1 MAILEISN
9 VTKVYNKRGGRSL
22 TALDDVSFAVDAGE
36 IVGFIGPNGAGK
48 STCIKCITGLATQTS
63 GKITVCGFDIEKER
77 VRAVANVGAIIEN
90 PDVYLNRSALENM
103 RYFASISQ
111 LDTAGEKR
119 KAYTAHR
126 IDELLKTVG
135 LYERRNDKVAKY
147 SLGMKQRLGIAQAL
161 LANPKLLILDEPT
174 NGLDPMG
181 IKEMR
186 DIIHVLSHEQG
197 VAVLISSH
205 GLAELQQTCDRFVLI
220 RKGKIVADFT
230 ADQVGEGE
238 EHDYVFTVSDAARA
252 VEVVEENFGVQAKV
266 SDEKQRVKAKVLDE
280 NRIEVTGGEG
290 IAAEVNA
297 KLVVAGILVSGLFEK
312 KKSLEEVFVSLTAE
326 GGKDVR

>member
-1 MAILEISN
+1 MAILEVSN
-9 VTKVYNKRGGRSL
+9 VTKIYNKHGGRSL
-22 TALDDVSFAVDAGE
+22 TALDDVSFTVTEGE

-48 STCIKCITGLATQTS
+48 STAIKCITGLATQSS
-63 GKITVCGFDIEKER
+63 GHITVCGFDTVKER
-77 VRAVANVGAIIEN
+77 VSAVANVGAIIEN
-90 PDVYLNRSALENM
+90 PDVYLNRTALENM
-103 RYFASISQ
+103 RYFAAISR
-111 LDTAGEKR
+111 LDTEGEKR
-119 KAYTAHR
+119 KTYSEKR
-126 IDELLKTVG
+126 IEELLKTVG
-135 LYERRNDKVAKY
+135 LYDRRNDKVAKY

-161 LANPKLLILDEPT
+161 LAKPKLLILDEPT

-186 DIIHVLSHEQG
+186 DIIHVLAHEQG

-205 GLAELQQTCDRFVLI
+205 GLAELQQTCDRFLLI
-220 RKGKIVADFT
+220 RKGKILADFT
-230 ADQVGEGE
+230 ADEVGEGE
-238 EHDYVFTVSDAARA
+238 EHSFVFTVSDVSRAA
-252 VEVVEENFGVQAKV
+252 EVAEGNF
-266 SDEKQRVKAKVLDE
+266 DVKAKVLDE

-297 KLVVAGILVSGLFEK
+297 KLVAEGILVSGLFEK